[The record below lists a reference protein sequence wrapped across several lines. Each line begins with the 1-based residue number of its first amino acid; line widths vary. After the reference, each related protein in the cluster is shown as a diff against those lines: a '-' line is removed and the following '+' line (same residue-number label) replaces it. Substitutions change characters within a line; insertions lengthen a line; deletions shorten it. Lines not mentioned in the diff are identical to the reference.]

1 MNIPEGILKKE
12 VKSKEQKTKDIE
24 EVRSQ
29 WKFRS
34 TLLEACL
41 KGGGGGELG
50 VALLINVILLFTKR
64 KRMRWFEYFRYTVC
78 VS

>member
-29 WKFRS
+29 WNFRS

-41 KGGGGGELG
+41 KGGGGGG
-50 VALLINVILLFTKR
+50 ARSSFVNQC
-64 KRMRWFEYFRYTVC
+64 YFAVYKKEENEV
-78 VS
+78 V

>member
-1 MNIPEGILKKE
+1 MEIQVNSFGSMSERG
-12 VKSKEQKTKDIE
+12 
-24 EVRSQ
+24 R
-29 WKFRS
+29 R
-34 TLLEACL
+34 
-41 KGGGGGELG
+41 GELG